1 MKIFKTK
8 IIKNFFIAMTM
19 CFTGFGDISA
29 APALPSLLEITQP
42 NGAKFKA
49 YLRGDEYFSWWES
62 EKGTVLFRNLKSG
75 YFEYAKIS
83 MIDDKEKLVSTGVI
97 FVAAEETSV
106 SSARFSKMTKF
117 NLGKIWRQKRED
129 ARKRLQEI
137 LEKQKQSGNQ

>member
-1 MKIFKTK
+1 
-8 IIKNFFIAMTM
+8 M
-19 CFTGFGDISA
+19 CFAGFGYIFA

-83 MIDDKEKLVSTGVI
+83 MIDDEEKLVSTGVI
-97 FVAAEETSV
+97 FVEREETSS
-106 SSARFSKMTKF
+106 SSARFSKMTKL

>member
-1 MKIFKTK
+1 MFQIRF
-8 IIKNFFIAMTM
+8 IKNLFLAMTIY
-19 CFTGFGDISA
+19 FTVFGDIYEV
-29 APALPSLLEITQP
+29 PALPRLLKITQP
-42 NGAKFKA
+42 NGAEFKA

-83 MIDDKEKLVSTGVI
+83 MIDDAEKLVSTGII
-97 FVAAEETSV
+97 FTAGEETSV
-106 SSARFSKMTKF
+106 YGARFSNTKKL

>member
-1 MKIFKTK
+1 
-8 IIKNFFIAMTM
+8 MTM
-19 CFTGFGDISA
+19 CFAGFADILA
-29 APALPSLLEITQP
+29 TPALPSLLEITQP

-97 FVAAEETSV
+97 FVAGEKTSV
-106 SSARFSKMTKF
+106 SSARISKMTKL
-117 NLGKIWRQKRED
+117 NLGNIWMRKREE
-129 ARKRLQEI
+129 ARKRLKEI
-137 LEKQKQSGNQ
+137 LEKQKHSGNQ

>member
-1 MKIFKTK
+1 MFYAGFSDIF
-8 IIKNFFIAMTM
+8 
-19 CFTGFGDISA
+19 A

-62 EKGTVLFRNLKSG
+62 EKGTVLFRNLESG
-75 YFEYAKIS
+75 YFDYAKIL

-97 FVAAEETSV
+97 FVVEEETFV
-106 SSARFSKMTKF
+106 SSTRFSKMTKF

-129 ARKRLQEI
+129 ARKRLQGI
-137 LEKQKQSGNQ
+137 LEKQSGNK

>member
-1 MKIFKTK
+1 
-8 IIKNFFIAMTM
+8 M
-19 CFTGFGDISA
+19 CFTGFADILA
-29 APALPSLLEITQP
+29 APALPNLLEITQP

-62 EKGTVLFRNLKSG
+62 KKGTVLFRNLESG
-75 YFEYAKIS
+75 YFEHAKIS
-83 MIDDKEKLVSTGVI
+83 MIDNKEKLVTTGVI
-97 FVAAEETSV
+97 FVAGEETSV
-106 SSARFSKMTKF
+106 SSPRFAKMMKL

>member
-1 MKIFKTK
+1 MLNTK
-8 IIKNFFIAMTM
+8 IKKNLFIAMIM
-19 CFTGFGDISA
+19 SFAGFCDIFA

-49 YLRGDEYFSWWES
+49 YLRGDEYYSWWES

-83 MIDDKEKLVSTGVI
+83 MIDDKEKLVTTGVI
-97 FVAAEETSV
+97 FAAGEETSV
-106 SSARFSKMTKF
+106 SSARFSKMTKH

>member
-1 MKIFKTK
+1 MSFAGFCDIF
-8 IIKNFFIAMTM
+8 AV
-19 CFTGFGDISA
+19 
-29 APALPSLLEITQP
+29 PALPSLLEITQP

-83 MIDDKEKLVSTGVI
+83 MIDDEEKLVSTGVI
-97 FVAAEETSV
+97 FVEREETSV
-106 SSARFSKMTKF
+106 SSPRFTKMTKL

-129 ARKRLQEI
+129 ARKHLQKI
-137 LEKQKQSGNQ
+137 LEKQKQAGN

>member
-1 MKIFKTK
+1 
-8 IIKNFFIAMTM
+8 MTM
-19 CFTGFGDISA
+19 YFAGFAEILA
-29 APALPSLLEITQP
+29 APALPNLLEITQP

-62 EKGTVLFRNLKSG
+62 EKGTVLFRNLESG

-97 FVAAEETSV
+97 FVAGEETSV
-106 SSARFSKMTKF
+106 SSSRFSKMTKL
-117 NLGKIWRQKRED
+117 NLSKIWMQKRED

>member
-1 MKIFKTK
+1 
-8 IIKNFFIAMTM
+8 M
-19 CFTGFGDISA
+19 CFAGFGYIFA

-62 EKGTVLFRNLKSG
+62 EKGTILFRNLKSG

-97 FVAAEETSV
+97 FVAGEETSV
-106 SSARFSKMTKF
+106 TSARFSKMTKL

-129 ARKRLQEI
+129 ARKRLQKI
-137 LEKQKQSGNQ
+137 LEKQNPSGNQ

>member
-1 MKIFKTK
+1 MLKTK
-8 IIKNFFIAMTM
+8 IINNLFIAMTM
-19 CFTGFGDISA
+19 CFTGFGYIYA

-83 MIDDKEKLVSTGVI
+83 MIEDEEKLVSTGVI
-97 FVAAEETSV
+97 FATGEETSFA
-106 SSARFSKMTKF
+106 SARFSKMTKL

-137 LEKQKQSGNQ
+137 LEKKKLSGNQ

>member
-1 MKIFKTK
+1 MKILKTK
-8 IIKNFFIAMTM
+8 IIKNFFIAVTM
-19 CFTGFGDISA
+19 CFAGFGFIYA
-29 APALPSLLEITQP
+29 APALPSLLGITQP

-83 MIDDKEKLVSTGVI
+83 MIDDKEKLVSTGLI
-97 FVAAEETSV
+97 FVEGEETSS
-106 SSARFSKMTKF
+106 SSARFSKMTKL
-117 NLGKIWRQKRED
+117 NLVKIWRQKRKD

-137 LEKQKQSGNQ
+137 LEKQKQSGN